1 MRSPFVA
8 VVLIAVAPAPVLGQT
23 LEGVW
28 KPVVVVI
35 DSGASSGR
43 HTSDVQPGLMIFT
56 KRHYSMVFV
65 QGFAPRPQLSDSAND
80 EELGRV
86 FTPFTANA
94 GTYQRNDST
103 ITFTPIVAKV
113 PAVMS
118 GTPFTLR
125 ARTKGD
131 TLWVFGGPGGF
142 GRQQATWVRVE
153 RR

>member
-1 MRSPFVA
+1 MRSPFLA
-8 VVLIAVAPAPVLGQT
+8 VVLIAVAPGPVVGQT

-28 KPVVVVI
+28 KPVVVAV
-35 DSGASSGR
+35 DSGAISGR
-43 HTSDVQPGLMIFT
+43 HTSDAQPGLMIFT

-65 QGFAPRPQLSDSAND
+65 QGFAPRPQLSDTAKD
-80 EELGRV
+80 EELGKV
-86 FTPFTANA
+86 FAPFTANA
-94 GTYQRNDST
+94 GTYQRSDST

-131 TLWVFGGPGGF
+131 TLWVVGGPGAVR
-142 GRQQATWVRVE
+142 RQETTWVRVE